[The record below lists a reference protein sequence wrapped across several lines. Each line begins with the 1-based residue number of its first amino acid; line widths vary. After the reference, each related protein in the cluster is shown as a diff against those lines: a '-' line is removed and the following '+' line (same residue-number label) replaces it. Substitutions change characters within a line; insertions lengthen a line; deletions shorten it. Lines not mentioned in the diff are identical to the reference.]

1 MENLNATVPDVW
13 PNGKKVTP
21 TRRQSAELMKTAYLF
36 ADTVSEVETNFKT
49 MLRVVRPDYAEGTID
64 TRYSLN
70 RQYFNNYMGV
80 SI

>member
-1 MENLNATVPDVW
+1 MIVPNIW

-21 TRRQSAELMKTAYLF
+21 TRRQSAELMKTAILF
-36 ADTVSEVETNFKT
+36 AEGSVSEIEPNFKA
-49 MLRVVRPDYAEGTID
+49 MLRAVRPDYAEGTID
-64 TRYSLN
+64 ARYSFN